1 MLQCENIIVIYKA
14 FKEDLMLETKNV
26 FLDTQ
31 CYVRSNFNLSTPAFT
46 AFRKACEIEELIFL
60 STSVVENEVLNRLSQ
75 SIKDSLSS
83 LQTFRKKASI
93 LSTIN
98 NKNLSSLFN
107 EINENDINSE
117 AENVL
122 HSFNAS
128 CKYEYIEADLV
139 STEELLSLYFE
150 KKPPFGAGKKKVEF
164 PDAISMLSI
173 ESHLSSD
180 EKSYIISGDK
190 DLRDYCEHKPQLIY
204 IESLD
209 KLIDIYNQHNNVRT
223 DKVKNHVISQSKSIT
238 SLIIKYIEGCDVYNN
253 STWEDAEVE
262 SFQVHNISDLE
273 PKVINITNDECM
285 LTMDVVAQISVEVT
299 GPDFTNGTYD
309 RESGQVYTYGS
320 TTREEIL
327 NINLTVELNLSF
339 EYENGELL
347 DIDHVDVYIP
357 DAFGGI
363 EVDVEEHDD
372 EHWK

>member
-1 MLQCENIIVIYKA
+1 
-14 FKEDLMLETKNV
+14 MLETKNV

-46 AFRKACEIEELIFL
+46 AFRKACEIEELNFL
-60 STSVVENEVLNRLSQ
+60 STSVVENEVLNRLSL

-98 NKNLSSLFN
+98 NKHLSSLFN
-107 EINENDINSE
+107 EVNEDDINIE
-117 AENVL
+117 ATNVL
-122 HSFNAS
+122 HSFNTS
-128 CKYEYIEADLV
+128 CKYEYIKADLIDAEV
-139 STEELLSLYFE
+139 LLTLYFN
-150 KKPPFGAGKKKVEF
+150 KNPPFGAGKKKVEF

-173 ESHLSSD
+173 ESHLSSE
-180 EKSYIISGDK
+180 EKSYIVSGDK

-223 DKVKNHVISQSKSIT
+223 EKVKNHIISQSKSIT
-238 SLIIKYIEGCDVYNN
+238 SLIINYIDDCDVYNN

-262 SFQVHNISDLE
+262 SFQVHKVSNLE

-285 LTMDVVAQISVEVT
+285 LTMDVVAQISVEVV

-309 RESGQVYTYGS
+309 RESGQVYTFGS
-320 TTREEIL
+320 ITREEIL
-327 NINLTVELNLSF
+327 NIDLTVELNLNF

-347 DIDHVDVYIP
+347 NIDHVDIHIP
-357 DAFGGI
+357 DTFGGI

-372 EHWK
+372 ENWK